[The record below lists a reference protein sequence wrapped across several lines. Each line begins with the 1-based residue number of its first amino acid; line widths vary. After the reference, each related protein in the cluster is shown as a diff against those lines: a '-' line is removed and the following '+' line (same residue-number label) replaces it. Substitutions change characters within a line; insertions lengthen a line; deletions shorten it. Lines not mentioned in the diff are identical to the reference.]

1 MSMMLVQTMFTLA
14 LEWGEAS
21 SNPVA
26 PVRKARQGRQRAIEV
41 MDPNLVERV
50 RR

>member
-1 MSMMLVQTMFTLA
+1 MEMQRAGKGPEAIRVSMMLVQAMFTLA

-26 PVRKARQGRQRAIEV
+26 LVRKAR
-41 MDPNLVERV
+41 
-50 RR
+50 